1 MSLIHDELRCNTV
14 FAVLVLIFAGLAV
27 AFNYHLAALAEVFAD
42 ELCGIAPRC
51 KAEPINL
58 TVAILV
64 CLAAVNSHAKARDR
78 NAALCGPKF
87 RISSKPTLKIAAI
100 QH

>member
-1 MSLIHDELRCNTV
+1 MEKEFFDVFPSLKLKDQLKEWLEMVTVSRVTCN
-14 FAVLVLIFAGLAV
+14 
-27 AFNYHLAALAEVFAD
+27 EVFAN

-51 KAEPINL
+51 KTEPVNL
-58 TVAILV
+58 AVAILV